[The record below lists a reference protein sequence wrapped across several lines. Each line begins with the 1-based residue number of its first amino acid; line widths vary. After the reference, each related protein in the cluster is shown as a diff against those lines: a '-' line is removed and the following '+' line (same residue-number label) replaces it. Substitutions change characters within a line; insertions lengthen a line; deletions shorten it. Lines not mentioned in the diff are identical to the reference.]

1 MGDSHIFADSISIST
16 PNGIQ
21 LSPCLVLSS
30 PVAIPQAVKYIYSQL
45 AANANELDEGVAHLQ
60 LSLISHG
67 NTLSQGYRD
76 ALTSSLLSIVIECS
90 TWLLTSGEVTD
101 PFSSIATSLI
111 QKALPHMREGNEMLH
126 LPIGSIPSEDE
137 MRVDAS
143 FNTLFVLSRSQ
154 VESAECSAR
163 FRAHFSSRLSKP
175 PPALLIGMPGEFSSS
190 QAPAILLSP
199 SANEKSPIALSIFA
213 GSSSVSLEEL
223 VSLLEGGIPSL
234 ILEDSCELCS
244 LLHSGWLL
252 TRSSHFSP
260 SSFSSWIE
268 SSLENLFSDSDSSLP
283 TLISLV
289 NRFFSAALSDLPLVE
304 FLSKRDLFLLPSHL
318 LHLCS
323 LNGTSSQEQRI
334 HITAAKLNCPSLL
347 SSLSP
352 DLGDSQLVESLLCE
366 CTSRDSRI
374 DFLSSLLSHSI
385 HLPITSNLLL
395 RMLNSTDKHFF
406 CTVVLPLLGY
416 SSPPTVITEEFTL
429 VVDQFIMDVTG
440 HRGLF
445 PSLSDSNS
453 FSYSSLAIWS
463 LLIHRPQLVS
473 LFVSFSP
480 DSLPLSLVIS
490 KLSRFLS
497 RESEDWFFYSESLT
511 SLSRSLSRFS
521 LAVISSIHSESPTD
535 SYRTLCASL
544 PSFGGFTLPQ
554 LAYQTSSRLLLSHDS
569 CQRWI
574 HRLLYGRLQLRP
586 LLQFTPKWF
595 RILLSASFIFPIRHF
610 ISLRPPSLLYR
621 QSPFKSPTVCL
632 LHDIRQPRRSRA
644 LSTYSVIST
653 RSDLLSA
660 HLSAGIPQPVS
671 LLPLTGQ
678 STPQSAILP
687 MSFDE
692 MDSNLISGPLS
703 PHKPHILPTS
713 PPSLSTFY
721 CTPIVKYWLSL
732 LFKLIYLIVF
742 GYSVLLP
749 GCGYLALDTIVWL
762 WTFIWW
768 IESVWVAHS
777 FSKVLS
783 LSSMPWRLF
792 DLIVVALFL
801 LLLAITRIA
810 GRDIMHLIGM
820 YPSAYPYR
828 TLEAFLLMYQCYA
841 TVLFY
846 IPLSSQFGPLM
857 IRVKIMVLRDFTSF
871 LLLVGLIMFS
881 SGISLF
887 ALSYPDRLFSF
898 DSIRSL
904 LSWTTLSLFT
914 NDLSTL
920 SWNDQCKKSALSR
933 PVSYCA
939 MLNSNRE
946 MMCPTQSWPVYITL
960 IQYFIALK
968 LILWPILF
976 AFFAKTAKAVEEE
989 ADVIWKYQM
998 YGLVHE
1004 FSLRPPLPPPLT
1016 PFFFLFVACCRKGLQ
1031 TAHSLSS
1038 DHPDMAEKTW
1048 SRPERGG
1055 VYRNPSVPQRGGN
1068 ETTWKEAAVK
1078 EWRKSRTKNEER
1090 SEEKEELAMIA
1101 EQLRAIALR
1110 SSMEKKSEK
1119 MARVPYS
1126 SSSSIS
1132 RLVVPLP
1139 LSRWEVVLPSYSPPF
1154 YSRLHDEFPLP
1165 QQHLVDSTTQQVTLS
1180 SLSSSSILR
1189 IQCMDD
1195 LRSQWRSRQS
1205 SSLLSAWTSPSSSP
1219 SILLSSSGLPL
1230 NPSGR
1235 RGISG
1240 RGNHLKFG
1248 PNPLNIYVITMD
1260 NQILLTSPTVSL
1272 PSEYRFDQGSRDET
1286 LLSLLKLIGIP
1297 ENEATVLC
1305 IRDET
1310 GKDESSPVKVLSRIS
1325 PCEDDTDNAWR
1336 EEEVW
1341 KVGLRT
1347 RIVTSEMIGYS
1358 WMSVDEAS
1366 SVLSPREVELVST
1379 SSTKQY

>member
-1 MGDSHIFADSISIST
+1 MGDPHVFADSISIST

-21 LSPCLVLSS
+21 LSPCIVLSS
-30 PVAIPQAVKYIYSQL
+30 PIAIPQAVKYIYSQL

-60 LSLISHG
+60 ISLISHG
-67 NTLSQGYRD
+67 NNLSQGYRD
-76 ALTSSLLSIVIECS
+76 ALSSSLLSIVSECS
-90 TWLLTSGEVTD
+90 TWLLSSGEITD
-101 PFSSIATSLI
+101 PFSSISTTLI
-111 QKALPHMREGNEMLH
+111 QKALPYMREGNEMLH
-126 LPIGSIPSEDE
+126 LPIGAIPTEDQ

-143 FNTLFVLSRSQ
+143 FNTLFVLARTLVDSS
-154 VESAECSAR
+154 ESSAR
-163 FRAHFSSRLSKP
+163 FRAHFASRLSKP

-199 SANEKSPIALSIFA
+199 SANEKSPLALSIFA

-223 VSLLEGGIPSL
+223 VNLLECGIPSL

-244 LLHSGWLL
+244 ILHSGWLL
-252 TRSSHFSP
+252 TRSSHFFP

-268 SSLENLFSDSDSSLP
+268 SSLENLNSDYDSSLP
-283 TLISLV
+283 SLISLV
-289 NRFFSAALSDLPLVE
+289 NRFFSASLSDQPLVE
-304 FLSKRDLFLLPSHL
+304 FISKRDLSQLPSHL
-318 LHLCS
+318 LHICS
-323 LNGTSSQEQRI
+323 QNGSPSQEQRI
-334 HITAAKLNCPSLL
+334 MITAAKLNCPSIL

-352 DLGDSQLVESLLCE
+352 DLGDYQLVESLLCE
-366 CTSRDSRI
+366 STSRDSRI

-416 SSPPTVITEEFTL
+416 SSPPTVITEDFTM
-429 VVDQFIMDVTG
+429 VIDQLIMEITG

-445 PSLSDSNS
+445 PSLTDSHS
-453 FSYSSLAIWS
+453 FSHSSLAIWS

-473 LFVSFSP
+473 LFVSFSS
-480 DSLPLSLVIS
+480 DSLPLSLIIS
-490 KLSRFLS
+490 KLSRYLS

-511 SLSRSLSRFS
+511 SLSRSLSRFALS
-521 LAVISSIHSESPTD
+521 VLSSIHSDSPTE
-535 SYRTLCASL
+535 SYRTLCVSL
-544 PSFGGFTLPQ
+544 TSFGGCTLPQ
-554 LAYQTSSRLLLSHDS
+554 LAYQTSSRLLLSHES

-586 LLQFTPKWF
+586 LLSFTPKWF
-595 RILLSASFIFPIRHF
+595 RIILSASLIFPIRHF
-610 ISLRPPSLLYR
+610 ISLRPNSLLYR

-660 HLSAGIPQPVS
+660 HLSTGVPQPLA

-678 STPQSAILP
+678 STPQSAIMP

-692 MDSNLISGPLS
+692 MDSNLISGPLT
-703 PHKPHILPTS
+703 PHKPHCPPAI

-721 CTPIVKYWLSL
+721 STPIVKYWLSL
-732 LFKLIYLIVF
+732 LFRLIYLVVF
-742 GYSVLLP
+742 GYAVLLP
-749 GCGYLALDTIVWL
+749 GCGSLPLDTIVWL

-768 IESVWVAHS
+768 IEAVWVAHS
-777 FSKVLS
+777 FSKILS
-783 LSSMPWRLF
+783 ISSMPWRLF
-792 DLIVVALFL
+792 DIIIVAIFL
-801 LLLAITRIA
+801 LLVSITRIA
-810 GRDIMHLIGM
+810 GKDIMNLIGI

-828 TLEAFLLMYQCYA
+828 TLQAFLLLYQCYA

-871 LLLVGLIMFS
+871 LLLVGLIMLS

-920 SWNDQCKKSALSR
+920 SLNEQCKKTALSR
-933 PVSYCA
+933 PAAYCA

-946 MMCPTQSWPVYITL
+946 SMCPTQSWPVYITL

-998 YGLVHE
+998 YGLVQE
-1004 FSLRPPLPPPLT
+1004 FSIRPPLPPPLT
-1016 PFFFLFVACCRKGLQ
+1016 PFFFIFVACCRKGLQ
-1031 TAHSLSS
+1031 SAQSLSS

-1068 ETTWKEAAVK
+1068 EATWKEASMK
-1078 EWRKSRTKNEER
+1078 EWKKSRSKIEEK
-1090 SEEKEELAMIA
+1090 SEEKE
-1101 EQLRAIALR
+1101 
-1110 SSMEKKSEK
+1110 
-1119 MARVPYS
+1119 
-1126 SSSSIS
+1126 
-1132 RLVVPLP
+1132 
-1139 LSRWEVVLPSYSPPF
+1139 
-1154 YSRLHDEFPLP
+1154 
-1165 QQHLVDSTTQQVTLS
+1165 
-1180 SLSSSSILR
+1180 
-1189 IQCMDD
+1189 
-1195 LRSQWRSRQS
+1195 
-1205 SSLLSAWTSPSSSP
+1205 
-1219 SILLSSSGLPL
+1219 
-1230 NPSGR
+1230 
-1235 RGISG
+1235 
-1240 RGNHLKFG
+1240 
-1248 PNPLNIYVITMD
+1248 
-1260 NQILLTSPTVSL
+1260 
-1272 PSEYRFDQGSRDET
+1272 
-1286 LLSLLKLIGIP
+1286 
-1297 ENEATVLC
+1297 
-1305 IRDET
+1305 
-1310 GKDESSPVKVLSRIS
+1310 
-1325 PCEDDTDNAWR
+1325 
-1336 EEEVW
+1336 
-1341 KVGLRT
+1341 
-1347 RIVTSEMIGYS
+1347 
-1358 WMSVDEAS
+1358 
-1366 SVLSPREVELVST
+1366 
-1379 SSTKQY
+1379 